1 MICSEKGV
9 IQALNKRTAEGIFDK
24 NDEVIS
30 EILCKMIY
38 NQLKQSMEYSDYA
51 NYDYKLKKIVN
62 NVHKFY
68 MEDNIFKL
76 ISLCSN
82 ILVTLFTT
90 DNVSILF
97 KNPEDDKYYKIFS
110 GNHKE
115 VEISSGIVCKVYTS
129 KNYYFCFSTYNDSYF
144 NPIIDIDTS
153 LPMVTYPV
161 FDNKNEEIIA
171 ILQIE
176 YTMSKLSFGDN
187 IEKKMDNLDL
197 DIINLLA
204 LNMSSSLSLLR
215 FKLKNYKASGK

>member
-1 MICSEKGV
+1 M
-9 IQALNKRTAEGIFDK
+9 IQALNKKTPEGVFDK

-68 MEDNIFKL
+68 LEDNIFKL
-76 ISLCSN
+76 ISFCCN
-82 ILVTLFTT
+82 ILITLFTT

-97 KNPEDDKYYKIFS
+97 RNPEDDKYYKMFS
-110 GNHKE
+110 GKHKE
-115 VEISSGIVCKVYTS
+115 VEITSGIISKVCTS
-129 KNYYFCFSTYNDSYF
+129 KKFYFCFSTYNDDYF

-161 FDNKNEEIIA
+161 FDKKNEEILA
-171 ILQIE
+171 VLQIE

-187 IEKKMDNLDL
+187 IEKKMDSLDL

-204 LNMSSSLSLLR
+204 LNMSSSLSHLR
-215 FKLKNYKASGK
+215 FKLKNDKTSGK